1 MEEFEYYS
9 PKNLSQLLQFLAV
22 PGGRIIAGGTDL
34 IPKLRSN
41 TLNLAA
47 LIDISHVEELRFIR
61 EDDER
66 VHIGA
71 RTTYADVLESPL
83 LARYAPVLIQ
93 ATHLVASP
101 MARAR
106 GTIGGNIG
114 NASPA
119 GDTFPPLLVL
129 NAEATLLS
137 PTGQRALPL
146 EQVVVGPMQTV
157 LAPDEII
164 HHISFNKPSAN
175 CGFGFEK
182 LGPRQGMTISIATA
196 AAAIELNTNQ
206 TISAV
211 RIAFGAVAPTPI
223 RCKAAEQL
231 LLGRKASAESWKLA
245 VESAVNIIAPI
256 DDVRASADYR
266 RKAAG
271 VLLERALRTAAELAK
286 RSA

>member
-9 PKNLSQLLQFLAV
+9 PKNLTQVLRFLTA

-41 TLNLAA
+41 TLNITA

-61 EDDER
+61 EDDKQI
-66 VHIGA
+66 HIGA

-83 LARYAPVLIQ
+83 LARYAPVLLQ
-93 ATHLVASP
+93 ATQLVASP

-137 PTGQRALPL
+137 PTGRRALLL
-146 EQVVVGPMQTV
+146 EEVVVGPMQTV

-164 HHISFNKPSAN
+164 HHISFHKPSAH

-206 TISAV
+206 TISDA

-231 LLGRKASAESWKLA
+231 LLGRKPGAESWKLA
-245 VESAVNIIAPI
+245 VEFAVNMIAPI

-266 RKAAG
+266 HKAAG